1 MNLYYILGF
10 FVGFMVV
17 AVICLIFR
25 KKGCDSKYDE
35 RQKAIQG
42 VAYKVGFFALFAYLI
57 INGFVCSEVGNWL
70 PVFDMNFIGI
80 GVGVTFYAGYAIFND
95 AYISLNTKPLRLL
108 LFLAIVAV
116 INYICFFLNI
126 NINKGE
132 TPEVYLTNLICAF
145 LLTAICV
152 MLIIKVFIDKVS
164 AKKDGSCTSESN

>member
-1 MNLYYILGF
+1 MSLYYILGF
-10 FVGFMVV
+10 CIGILAV
-17 AVICLIFR
+17 AVISLIFS
-25 KKGCDSKYDE
+25 KKECNSKYDE

-80 GVGVTFYAGYAIFND
+80 GVGVVCYAGYAIFND
-95 AYISLNTKPLRLL
+95 AYISLNTKPLRFL

-116 INYICFFLNI
+116 INYICFFLNV
-126 NINKGE
+126 NKGE
-132 TPEVYLTNLICAF
+132 IPDVYLANLICAI

-152 MLIIKVFIDKVS
+152 MLIIKVIIDKVS
-164 AKKDGSCTSESN
+164 AKKELVE